1 MKKLICLC
9 LALAAAFALAASG
22 CQVDKTIGPTE
33 PTTIPVNED
42 DLNNAAGLFDEDLD
56 EAAREALR
64 RALEGGLNI
73 ADLQAPTQPPE
84 TMPPTMPAGVETD
97 AAEARRLMKDV
108 LEIFGSGK
116 FMMKTRSAAPFM
128 EGGNIATPLTVAVD
142 ENVMA
147 FEMEMDWASMFKGQ
161 GQSPASARIQGASA
175 QTMFGKKMRFITRT
189 DGMAIVFPDKKMYIP
204 MGDGSEEGGELMD
217 FDLTAALGE
226 AFGGASTPGEVEE
239 KLKDIKSSKVTA
251 NGKEYLSAEV
261 ATKNADGS
269 TTTIRYYFLG
279 GELKRIEAYP
289 DAESIMWEVDML
301 TTQVPANFFSTQGM
315 RVMDIAQM
323 AELGG
328 GIGDLLGGPIAT
340 TAPVG

>member
-9 LALAAAFALAASG
+9 LALAAVFALMAG
-22 CQVDKTIGPTE
+22 CNKDVVIGPTE
-33 PTTIPVNED
+33 PTTIEVSPD
-42 DLNNAAGLFDEDLD
+42 DLNQAMNQLGDLD
-56 EAAREALR
+56 EAARK
-64 RALEGGLNI
+64 ALEDLLKMGGSLPE
-73 ADLQAPTQPPE
+73 PTQPPE

-97 AAEARRLMKDV
+97 AAEARALMRKV

-116 FMMKTRSAAPFM
+116 FMIKTRSPSPFM

-147 FEMEMDWASMFKGQ
+147 FELEMDWATMFRDQ
-161 GQSPASARIQGASA
+161 GQSPAMSAINAGIA
-175 QTMFGKKMRFITRT
+175 QSTFGKKMRFITKS

-204 MGDGSEEGGELMD
+204 MGDGSEEGGELFD

-226 AFGGASTPGEVEE
+226 AFGGAKSPEETEE
-239 KLKDIKSSKVTA
+239 KLRDIKSSKVTA

-279 GELKRIEAYP
+279 GELKRIEAEP
-289 DAESIMWEVDML
+289 GAESVMWEVDML

-328 GIGDLLGGPIAT
+328 GLGDLLGGPPAAT
-340 TAPVG
+340 TAG